1 MNHELFHHESSSF
14 VEFGLAWIT
23 VLGLVLYAFAAF
35 VSGRRF
41 KPWPLY
47 RYVCWFFGIGS
58 AAAAVIGPLARRAH
72 TVFTAHMTGHLLF
85 GMLAPLLL
93 ALAAPMTL
101 LLRVLPVPLSR
112 KLSHVLRSW
121 PLVILT
127 DPVITSLLN
136 IGGLWILYTTDLYGM
151 MHQNVMI
158 HLLVHVH
165 VFLAGY
171 FFTVSMLYVDPVPH
185 RTSFLYRATVLVF
198 ALAGH
203 GILSKYIYA
212 HPPAGVSGI
221 QAEQGGKLMYY
232 GGDGIDIILIF
243 IFCLQ
248 WFKAARPRMRVAA
261 NS

>member
-1 MNHELFHHESSSF
+1 MNHELFHYESRSLA
-14 VEFGLAWIT
+14 EFGLAWT
-23 VLGLVLYAFAAF
+23 AVLVLVLYVFAAV

-58 AAAAVIGPLARRAH
+58 AAVAVIGPLAHRGH
-72 TVFTAHMTGHLLF
+72 TVFAAHMTGHLLL

-101 LLRVLPVPLSR
+101 LLRALPVPWTR
-112 KLSHVLRSW
+112 KLSHALKSR
-121 PLVILT
+121 PLAILT

-136 IGGLWILYTTDLYGM
+136 IGGLWVLYTTDLYMM
-151 MHQNVMI
+151 MHQNAII
-158 HLLVHVH
+158 HILVHVH
-165 VFLAGY
+165 VFWAGY
-171 FFTVSMLYVDPVPH
+171 LFTVSMLYVDPAPH
-185 RTSFLYRATVLVF
+185 RTGFLYRATVLVL

-232 GGDGIDIILIF
+232 GGDAIDVVLIF
-243 IFCLQ
+243 MFSLQ
-248 WFKAARPRMRVAA
+248 WFKAARPRMRVAVKA
-261 NS
+261 

>member
-1 MNHELFHHESSSF
+1 MNHELFHHESRSLA
-14 VEFGLAWIT
+14 ELGLAWIAI
-23 VLGLVLYAFAAF
+23 LALFLYVFAAV

-47 RYVCWFFGIGS
+47 RYVCWFFGVGS
-58 AAAAVIGPLARRAH
+58 AAVVVIGPLAHRGH
-72 TVFTAHMTGHLLF
+72 MDFTAHMTGHLLL

-101 LLRVLPVPLSR
+101 LLRALPVPWSR
-112 KLSHVLRSW
+112 KLSYTLKSR
-121 PLVILT
+121 PLAILT

-136 IGGLWILYTTDLYGM
+136 IGGLWVLYTTDLYRM
-151 MHQNVMI
+151 MHQNAI
-158 HLLVHVH
+158 ILILVHVH
-165 VFLAGY
+165 VFWAGY
-171 FFTVSMLYVDPVPH
+171 LFTVSMVYVDPAPH
-185 RTSFLYRATVLVF
+185 RTGFLYRAIVLVL

-232 GGDGIDIILIF
+232 GGDAIDVVLIF
-243 IFCLQ
+243 IFCFQ
-248 WFKAARPRMRVAA
+248 WFKTARPRMKVAA
-261 NS
+261 KA